1 MVPRIGENT
10 GYSEAYP
17 IVNDLEE
24 EQRPP
29 CVGPRE
35 MRASP
40 GYPEKDRERTTSTA
54 LCNEVGPGDLAL
66 LNSTLEE
73 VTYLPA

>member
-29 CVGPRE
+29 YVGPHE

-40 GYPEKDRERTTSTA
+40 GYPEKDRERTTSKVR
-54 LCNEVGPGDLAL
+54 E
-66 LNSTLEE
+66 
-73 VTYLPA
+73 